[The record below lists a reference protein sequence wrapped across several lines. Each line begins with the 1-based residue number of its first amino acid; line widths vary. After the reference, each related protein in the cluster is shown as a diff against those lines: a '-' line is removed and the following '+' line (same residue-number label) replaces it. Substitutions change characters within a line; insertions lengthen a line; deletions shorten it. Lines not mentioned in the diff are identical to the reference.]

1 MTKSVTEQKPTSPQI
16 DRRHSDPPGLW
27 IAVFT
32 GSVALHLVAFWILRS
47 YSYQLSLIRQQNSNS
62 AIPIELIEVSPTER
76 SKVQSQAKAK
86 PGSPQSSSNTQK
98 SVAVTDEDAIALLDK
113 KIAIASNPN
122 SSPSPQQPS
131 PKLTVNQQQTT
142 TAKPQLTTQ
151 PKSTPS
157 IPPTP
162 PPESSAVPQPDI
174 TPATSPLHN
183 QQSNPT
189 PVTPPFQTQQSDSI
203 PPIPPPHQTDIP
215 TSESE
220 NPIPD
225 EQNQALSPDINP
237 TTPST
242 DASPSTNSP
251 LYSQF
256 PKQPDANIS
265 LGKSTALPTLNP
277 SIQPPSSLSPDETR
291 SDGGLVATWSAFS
304 RDEIIDL
311 RQKGVVRQDVPPDV
325 LAQPLGEN
333 TKELPVSFISS
344 EPDLDNVDLLVS
356 LAIDQNGKLIAR
368 DANGNPAIDIIDMTP
383 EELKVKKTKYQQL
396 LIDIFQNVSFSPAS
410 NQDGSKPLQS
420 NLVVRVKIER
430 R

>member
-1 MTKSVTEQKPTSPQI
+1 MAKSVTDKKPIPSQI

-27 IAVFT
+27 IAVFA

-62 AIPIELIEVSPTER
+62 AIPIELIEVSPTGR
-76 SKVQSQAKAK
+76 SKVQPQAKAK

-113 KIAIASNPN
+113 KTAIASNPN
-122 SSPSPQQPS
+122 SSTPPQQPS
-131 PKLTVNQQQTT
+131 PKPTVNQQQTA

-157 IPPTP
+157 IPSTP
-162 PPESSAVPQPDI
+162 EPKSSAVPQPDI
-174 TPATSPLHN
+174 TPVKPPSQV
-183 QQSNPT
+183 QQPDTIFPT
-189 PVTPPFQTQQSDSI
+189 PPPD
-203 PPIPPPHQTDIP
+203 QTDIP

-225 EQNQALSPDINP
+225 EQNQALSPDINA
-237 TTPST
+237 TTPPT
-242 DASPSTNSP
+242 YTLPSTNSP
-251 LYSQF
+251 INSQL

-265 LGKSTALPTLNP
+265 LGKSTALPTLDP
-277 SIQPPSSLSPDETR
+277 SVQPPPSLSADETQ
-291 SDGGLVATWSAFS
+291 SDGGLVATWNTFS
-304 RDEIIDL
+304 RDEMIDL
-311 RQKGVVRQDVPPDV
+311 RQKGVLIQDLPPDI

-333 TKELPVSFISS
+333 TKELPVDFISS

-368 DANGNPAIDIIDMTP
+368 DANGNPTVDIIDMTP
-383 EELKVKKTKYQQL
+383 EELKANKSKYQQL
-396 LIDIFQNVSFSPAS
+396 LIDLFQNISFSPAR
-410 NQDGSKPLQS
+410 NQDGSKPLES

>member
-1 MTKSVTEQKPTSPQI
+1 MTKSVTDQKPIPSQI
-16 DRRHSDPPGLW
+16 NRRHSDPPGLW
-27 IAVFT
+27 IAVVT
-32 GSVALHLVAFWILRS
+32 GSVTLHLLAFWLLRS
-47 YSYQLSLIRQQNSNS
+47 YSYQLSLRRQQNSNS
-62 AIPIELIEVSPTER
+62 AIPVELIEVSPTGR
-76 SKVQSQAKAK
+76 SKVQPQAKAK

-113 KIAIASNPN
+113 KTAIASNPN
-122 SSPSPQQPS
+122 SSTPPQQPS
-131 PKLTVNQQQTT
+131 NKPIVNQQQTA

-151 PKSTPS
+151 PKSIPKSTPS

-162 PPESSAVPQPDI
+162 EPESSAVPQPD
-174 TPATSPLHN
+174 T
-183 QQSNPT
+183 T
-189 PVTPPFQTQQSDSI
+189 PVTPPPD
-203 PPIPPPHQTDIP
+203 QTDIP

-225 EQNQALSPDINP
+225 EQNQALSPDINV
-237 TTPST
+237 TTPPT
-242 DASPSTNSP
+242 NTSPSTNSP
-251 LYSQF
+251 INSQL

-265 LGKSTALPTLNP
+265 LGKSTSLPTLDP
-277 SIQPPSSLSPDETR
+277 SVQPPPSLSADETR
-291 SDGGLVATWSAFS
+291 SDGGLVATWNAFS
-304 RDEIIDL
+304 RDEMIDL
-311 RQKGVVRQDVPPDV
+311 WQKGVVRQDVPPDV

-368 DANGNPAIDIIDMTP
+368 DINGNPAVDIIDMTP
-383 EELKVKKTKYQQL
+383 EEPAAKKSKYQQL
-396 LIDIFQNVSFSPAS
+396 LIELFQNVSFSPAI